1 MLSLAHRR
9 YARSVS
15 PYADRELD
23 ERATRI
29 LAAHLR
35 DCEDC
40 SHDLGMV
47 MAIKGSLRRLAA
59 YEPPTVA
66 ATRLRR
72 WAATLEK

>member
-15 PYADRELD
+15 PYADGELD

-29 LAAHLR
+29 LVEHLR
-35 DCEDC
+35 DCPDC
-40 SHDLGMV
+40 GHDLAMV

-59 YEPPTVA
+59 AEPPTLA
-66 ATRLRR
+66 AARLRR
-72 WAATLEK
+72 WAANLEE

>member
-15 PYADRELD
+15 PYADGELD
-23 ERATRI
+23 EHATRF
-29 LAAHLR
+29 LLAHLH

-40 SHDLGMV
+40 SHDLAMV

-59 YEPPTVA
+59 AEPPTLA

-72 WAATLEK
+72 WAANLEE

>member
-15 PYADRELD
+15 PYADGELD
-23 ERATRI
+23 ERAARF

-40 SHDLGMV
+40 SHDLAMV
-47 MAIKGSLRRLAA
+47 VAIKGSLQRLAA
-59 YEPPTVA
+59 AEPPTLA

-72 WAATLEK
+72 WAANPEE

>member
-1 MLSLAHRR
+1 MLSLAHRH

-15 PYADRELD
+15 PYADGELD
-23 ERATRI
+23 EPAARM

-40 SHDLGMV
+40 DHDLAMIT
-47 MAIKGSLRRLAA
+47 AIKRSLRRLAA
-59 YEPPTVA
+59 AEPPTLA

-72 WAATLEK
+72 WAVNLEE

>member
-1 MLSLAHRR
+1 MLSFTHRR

-15 PYADRELD
+15 PYADGELD
-23 ERATRI
+23 EGATRI

-35 DCEDC
+35 DCEGC
-40 SHDLGMV
+40 SKDLTMV

-59 YEPPTVA
+59 AEPATVA

-72 WAATLEK
+72 WAANLEE